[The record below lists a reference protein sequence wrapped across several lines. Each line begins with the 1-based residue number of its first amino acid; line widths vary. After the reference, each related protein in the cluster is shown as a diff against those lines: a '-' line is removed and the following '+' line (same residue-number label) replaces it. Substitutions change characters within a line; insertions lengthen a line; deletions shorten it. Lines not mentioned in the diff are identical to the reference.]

1 LSEAL
6 IRQREAVLDI
16 AERIVGLGY
25 ALWGERTRTYVFV
38 SKQYAAAYGLTPDE
52 YIARYQLYEDE
63 AAWIHPEDRERC
75 EALYET
81 YLENPRE
88 CSLELRYRPPAPR
101 RARRQVSARR
111 SIAPTLSMLGL
122 AGVALCAT
130 LASSEPAGRIIDLTH
145 AFDSETIFWPTEEGF
160 VLEKGTEGEVDA
172 GYYYAAHRFR
182 TAEHGGTHIDA
193 PIHFHADGWTV
204 DEIPLDRLV
213 GPGILV
219 DVSDRCAKN
228 PDHRVLV
235 SDFEVWEKK
244 HGQIPSASIVL
255 IRTGFGRF
263 WPDRK
268 AYLGTDERGVPAVAK
283 LHFPGLHPDAARW
296 LIAKRKI
303 GAVGLDTASID
314 HGPSK
319 QFETHRVLFEANVP
333 AFENLAAL
341 DELPASGFSVVALP
355 IKIRGGSGGPLR
367 AIAILPDGGAGSGAF
382 APASD

>member
-1 LSEAL
+1 MSASGVWFRVVRPALS
-6 IRQREAVLDI
+6 I
-16 AERIVGLGY
+16 LG
-25 ALWGERTRTYVFV
+25 F
-38 SKQYAAAYGLTPDE
+38 
-52 YIARYQLYEDE
+52 
-63 AAWIHPEDRERC
+63 
-75 EALYET
+75 
-81 YLENPRE
+81 
-88 CSLELRYRPPAPR
+88 
-101 RARRQVSARR
+101 
-111 SIAPTLSMLGL
+111 
-122 AGVALCAT
+122 AGIALCANSAFGE
-130 LASSEPAGRIIDLTH
+130 LAGRIIDLTH

-160 VLEKGTEGEVDA
+160 VLEKGAEGVVEQ

-182 TAEHGGTHIDA
+182 MAEHGGTHIDA

-213 GPGILV
+213 GPAVLV
-219 DVSDRCAKN
+219 DVSVRCAKD
-228 PDHRVLV
+228 PDHRASVA
-235 SDFEVWEKK
+235 DFEAWEKQ
-244 HGQIPSASIVL
+244 HGRIPARSIVL
-255 IRTGFGRF
+255 IHTGFGRF

-268 AYLGTDERGVPAVAK
+268 AYLGTDERGAPAVAK

-296 LIAKRKI
+296 LIAERKI

-367 AIAILPDGGAGSGAF
+367 AIAIVPDGGAGSSAL
-382 APASD
+382 APTSN

>member
-1 LSEAL
+1 MSASGVWFRVVRPALS
-6 IRQREAVLDI
+6 I
-16 AERIVGLGY
+16 LG
-25 ALWGERTRTYVFV
+25 F
-38 SKQYAAAYGLTPDE
+38 
-52 YIARYQLYEDE
+52 
-63 AAWIHPEDRERC
+63 
-75 EALYET
+75 
-81 YLENPRE
+81 
-88 CSLELRYRPPAPR
+88 
-101 RARRQVSARR
+101 
-111 SIAPTLSMLGL
+111 
-122 AGVALCAT
+122 AGIALCANSAFGE
-130 LASSEPAGRIIDLTH
+130 LAGRIIDLTH

-160 VLEKGTEGEVDA
+160 VLEKGAEGVVEQ

-182 TAEHGGTHIDA
+182 MAEHGGTHIDA

-213 GPGILV
+213 GPAVLV
-219 DVSDRCAKN
+219 DVSVRCAKD
-228 PDHRVLV
+228 PDHRASVA
-235 SDFEVWEKK
+235 DFEAWEKQ
-244 HGQIPSASIVL
+244 HGRIPARSIVL
-255 IRTGFGRF
+255 IHTGFGRF

-268 AYLGTDERGVPAVAK
+268 AYLGTDERGAPAVAK

-296 LIAKRKI
+296 LIAERKI

-367 AIAILPDGGAGSGAF
+367 AIAILPDGGAGSSAL